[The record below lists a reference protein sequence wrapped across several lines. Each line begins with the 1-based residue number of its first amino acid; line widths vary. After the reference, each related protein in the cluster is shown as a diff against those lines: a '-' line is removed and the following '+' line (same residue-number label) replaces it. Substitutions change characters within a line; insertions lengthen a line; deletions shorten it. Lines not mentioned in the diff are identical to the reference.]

1 MTYSR
6 KDIEDFFKGRHT
18 KKEAENF
25 LKWMDTPE
33 GEAEFGSIIH
43 QIWGDETWE
52 KLGDLE
58 IKPKIGVPNT
68 QSVSHNKVLSK
79 ERNKDFR
86 GLWLGIAASL
96 LLVFSVS
103 YIFYFNQP
111 LENEIKDF
119 EVEELTAITKLTPRG
134 NKKIISL
141 PDGSTVV
148 LNSDS
153 KLTYGSDFS
162 RNRIINLEG
171 EGFFEVKKDE
181 AHPFTVITG
190 KISTTALGTS
200 FNVRA
205 YGESSDIQVSLAS
218 GKVRVQN
225 TEDENLI
232 EINPGEAV
240 DFSNKQQTLQKHQI
254 DISKV
259 LNWKEGIL
267 HFDKVPFHQVILE
280 LERWYGVEISLSGTK
295 KVLEY
300 KCTGTFKKHEY
311 LSNVL
316 KVLSYSLD
324 FEYEINEN
332 QVELKFK

>member
-6 KDIEDFFKGRHT
+6 KDIEDFFKGRLS

-25 LKWMDTPE
+25 LKWLDTPE
-33 GEAEFGSIIH
+33 GEAEYGSIID
-43 QIWGDETWE
+43 QIWGDETGE
-52 KLGDLE
+52 KLGDLG
-58 IKPKIGVPNT
+58 IKPKIERLNT
-68 QSVSHNKVLSK
+68 QSVFHNKVSNK
-79 ERNKDFR
+79 ERNKDLR
-86 GLWLGIAASL
+86 GIWLGIAASL

-111 LENEIKDF
+111 VKNETEDF
-119 EVEELTAITKLTPRG
+119 EVEELIVITKLTPRG
-134 NKKIISL
+134 NKKIITL

-153 KLTYGSDFS
+153 KLTYGSDFN

-181 AHPFTVITG
+181 AHPFIVITG

-205 YGESSDIQVSLAS
+205 YGESNDIQVSLAS

-232 EINPGEAV
+232 EIIPGEAV
-240 DFSNKQQTLQKHQI
+240 DFSNQQQTLQKKQI

-267 HFDKVPFHQVILE
+267 HFDKVPFQQVILE
-280 LERWYGVEISLSGTK
+280 LERWYDVEISLSGTN
-295 KVLEY
+295 KVPEY

-316 KVLSYSLD
+316 KALSYSLD
-324 FEYEINEN
+324 FKYEISGNH
-332 QVELKFK
+332 VELKFK

>member
-1 MTYSR
+1 MAYNK
-6 KDIEDFFKGRHT
+6 KDIEDFFKGRLS

-25 LKWMDTPE
+25 LKWLDTTE
-33 GEAEFGSIIH
+33 GEAEYRLIID
-43 QIWGDETWE
+43 QIWHDGTAE
-52 KLGDLE
+52 KLEVLE
-58 IKPKIGVPNT
+58 IKSNLEINP
-68 QSVSHNKVLSK
+68 QSVSHSNKLNRDK
-79 ERNKDFR
+79 NQNIR

-111 LENEIKDF
+111 LKNEIEDF
-119 EVEELTAITKLTPRG
+119 EIEELTTITKLTPRG

-153 KLTYGSDFS
+153 KLTYGSDFIL
-162 RNRIINLEG
+162 NRIINLEG

-225 TEDENLI
+225 VEDKNLI
-232 EINPGEAV
+232 EINSGEAV
-240 DFSNKQQTLQKHQI
+240 DFSTQRQTLHKKRI

-259 LNWKEGIL
+259 LHWKEGIL
-267 HFDKVPFHQVILE
+267 HFDKVPFHQVIME

-295 KVLEY
+295 KVLDY

>member
-1 MTYSR
+1 MTYKR
-6 KDIEDFFKGRHT
+6 KDIEDFFKGRLS

-25 LKWMDTPE
+25 LNWLDTPE
-33 GEAEFGSIIH
+33 GEAEYGPIIDH
-43 QIWGDETWE
+43 IWHDETGE
-52 KLGDLE
+52 KHEFLE
-58 IKPKIGVPNT
+58 DKEKSEVHKT
-68 QSVSHNKVLSK
+68 QSVSIDKVLGREK
-79 ERNKDFR
+79 NRNFQ
-86 GLWLGIAASL
+86 GIWLGIAASL

-111 LENEIKDF
+111 LENEIEDL
-119 EVEELTAITKLTPRG
+119 EVAKVTSITKLTPRG

-225 TEDENLI
+225 TEDKNLI

-240 DFSNKQQTLQKHQI
+240 DFSNQQQTFQKKQI
-254 DISKV
+254 DITKV

-267 HFDKVPFHQVILE
+267 HFDKVPFHQVVLE

-295 KVLEY
+295 KVLGY

-324 FEYEINEN
+324 FEYEINGN

>member
-1 MTYSR
+1 MSYSK
-6 KDIEDFFKGRHT
+6 KDIEKFFQGRLS

-25 LKWMDTPE
+25 LKWMNSQK
-33 GEAEFGSIIH
+33 GEAEYQKIIE
-43 QIWGDETWE
+43 QVWQDEIGE
-52 KLGDLE
+52 KNADAEIGPNLEVFKSKNISGPKSLNQVNKRNYLG
-58 IKPKIGVPNT
+58 I
-68 QSVSHNKVLSK
+68 
-79 ERNKDFR
+79 
-86 GLWLGIAASL
+86 WLGIAASL

-111 LENEIKDF
+111 FENEIEDF
-119 EVEELTAITKLTPRG
+119 DVEELTAITKLNPRG

-225 TEDENLI
+225 TEDKNLI

-240 DFSNKQQTLQKHQI
+240 DFSNQLQTFRKKQI

>member
-6 KDIEDFFKGRHT
+6 KDIEDFFKGRLS

-33 GEAEFGSIIH
+33 GEAEYGSIID
-43 QIWGDETWE
+43 QIWGDETGDE
-52 KLGDLE
+52 LGDLG
-58 IKPKIGVPNT
+58 IKPKIERLNT
-68 QSVSHNKVLSK
+68 QSVFHNKVSNK
-79 ERNKDFR
+79 ERNKDLR
-86 GLWLGIAASL
+86 GIWLGIAASL

-111 LENEIKDF
+111 VKNETEDF
-119 EVEELTAITKLTPRG
+119 EVEELIVITKLTPRG
-134 NKKIISL
+134 NKKIITL

-153 KLTYGSDFS
+153 KLTYGSDFN

-181 AHPFTVITG
+181 AHPFIVITG

-205 YGESSDIQVSLAS
+205 YGESNDIQVSLAS

-232 EINPGEAV
+232 EIIPGEAV
-240 DFSNKQQTLQKHQI
+240 DFSNQQQTLQKKQI

-267 HFDKVPFHQVILE
+267 HFDKVPFQQVILE
-280 LERWYGVEISLSGTK
+280 LERWYDVEISLSGTN
-295 KVLEY
+295 KVPEY

-316 KVLSYSLD
+316 KALSYSLD
-324 FEYEINEN
+324 FKYEISGNH
-332 QVELKFK
+332 VELKFK